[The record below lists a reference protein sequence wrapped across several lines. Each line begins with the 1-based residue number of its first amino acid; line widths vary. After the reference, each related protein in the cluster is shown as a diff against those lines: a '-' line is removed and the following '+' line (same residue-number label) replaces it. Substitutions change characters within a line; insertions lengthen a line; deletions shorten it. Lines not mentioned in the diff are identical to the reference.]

1 VVKKKSREMKGL
13 NCYFMIAIVLTLLGS
28 VIGAAFLEAIYGVNR
43 YSANGYRTIQPTTI
57 RPKPRPRPQRRNG
70 RTYKE
75 ICGAINPAPY
85 AFPNKIPFPSAV
97 C

>member
-1 VVKKKSREMKGL
+1 MKAL
-13 NCYFMIAIVLTLLGS
+13 SFYLIIVLVLTFLGDS
-28 VIGAAFLEAIYGVNR
+28 IAAPFLETIYGVNR
-43 YSANGYRTIQPTTI
+43 YSANGYRTLQPSTA
-57 RPKPRPRPQRRNG
+57 RPKQRSERRRNG

>member
-1 VVKKKSREMKGL
+1 MVV
-13 NCYFMIAIVLTLLGS
+13 
-28 VIGAAFLEAIYGVNR
+28 AFLEATLATPFLETIYGVNR
-43 YSANGYRTIQPTTI
+43 YSANGYRTLQPSTA
-57 RPKPRPRPQRRNG
+57 RPRARQERKRGG

-75 ICGAINPAPY
+75 ICGVINPAPY